1 MYHFNE
7 VYVPG
12 EQKTQE
18 SSSLW
23 GGEKRKKQR
32 ELKGQKNIQF
42 KSYLK
47 NQQIQR
53 KLHL

>member
-7 VYVPG
+7 VNIPA

-23 GGEKRKKQR
+23 GGEKRKKQSS
-32 ELKGQKNIQF
+32 EEYPI
-42 KSYLK
+42 
-47 NQQIQR
+47 
-53 KLHL
+53 